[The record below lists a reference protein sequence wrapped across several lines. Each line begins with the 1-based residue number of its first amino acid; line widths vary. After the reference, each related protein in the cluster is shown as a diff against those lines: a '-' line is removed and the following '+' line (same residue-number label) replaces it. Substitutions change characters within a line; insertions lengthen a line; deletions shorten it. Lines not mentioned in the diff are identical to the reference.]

1 MIYKF
6 INSVKIYAIMKNLP
20 IHLLLTLLISFPVFA
35 QDMPLDPAFLSDLPP
50 ELTETLLNN
59 AENRSDKVEPFTSP
73 KSAVT
78 KLSRSLDRI
87 QSQLDNVKTDLEAQ
101 SNLSKNDL
109 IIFWQTILQQ
119 LSNIIYANQ
128 YGFI

>member
-6 INSVKIYAIMKNLP
+6 INSVKIDAIMKNLP

-87 QSQLDNVKTDLEAQ
+87 QSQLDNVKTDL
-101 SNLSKNDL
+101 
-109 IIFWQTILQQ
+109 
-119 LSNIIYANQ
+119 
-128 YGFI
+128 